1 VTASITP
8 ADVKSL
14 ISMCSSLPSFFPQVP
29 FPFVNVKAGMIFF
42 KKGIWRENHKI
53 PHYMFQLANNCQEN
67 GIKMPHTKITIHCP
81 DTVILVVTNEKI
93 LKW

>member
-1 VTASITP
+1 
-8 ADVKSL
+8 
-14 ISMCSSLPSFFPQVP
+14 
-29 FPFVNVKAGMIFF
+29 
-42 KKGIWRENHKI
+42 
-53 PHYMFQLANNCQEN
+53 MFQLANNCQEN